1 MMEVTV
7 VKIHAKM
14 VLMNAAYTLPLT
26 ARIHLSLQRPLLLLN
41 HPSMISIP
49 TVLLKTQN
57 GLAMAGVI
65 PTETT
70 TRRRVAMTEV
80 TAVKI
85 HVLVMARLSAE

>member
-85 HVLVMARLSAE
+85 HALVMARLSAE